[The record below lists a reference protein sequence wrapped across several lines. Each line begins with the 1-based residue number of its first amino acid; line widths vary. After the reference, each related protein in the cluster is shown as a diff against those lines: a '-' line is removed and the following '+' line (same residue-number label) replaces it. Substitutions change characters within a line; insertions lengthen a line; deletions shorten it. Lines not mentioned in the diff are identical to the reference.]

1 MEKQFKVYGYRWF
14 LLAVFMFLNIVIQIQ
29 WLSHAM
35 VARPAT
41 IFFESRGVEFTPF
54 YNIDT
59 LAILY
64 MLVYLVVCLPASFII
79 DRFNLRIGV
88 GIGAVLSAVGAL
100 LKGCF
105 PTSFPIIFAGQ
116 VLLSIGQPF
125 ILNAATTLVV
135 RWFPMKER
143 GTAVGLASL
152 AQYLGIILA
161 ALVTPMV
168 VGPSGEGMERVQ
180 FIYGVI
186 TAVACLLSLLTM
198 KNAPALPPDAS
209 ATVERFSFF
218 KGMGHMFKNRDM
230 VLVIFLFLIGLGIF
244 NAISSMADAINAYL
258 GIEDSDG
265 LVAALMLVGGV
276 IGAVILP
283 ILSDKMRKRK
293 VFVVVC
299 MFGMLVGVFGLTFS
313 KYLNPYT
320 YEWEITQ
327 KPEGSALELTDPNS
341 GIQMISPDADG
352 LYAFDVKVTKGGHIK
367 EDKTVYLYAGESD
380 PGTVAG
386 NGVILSSRNA
396 GTSGVPQYTFSPSSV
411 VNGKRYATKVYIES
425 PKTDDTVVSLIYALA
440 LLSSFV
446 LGFFVMSAGPIGFQY
461 AAEVTFPTPE
471 SSSQGILL
479 LAGQI
484 TGLVFTQLMSVNQ
497 NSYLG
502 LMMTIYAVLSIVA
515 FVTVLFL
522 RESPMIVTEEDKIRN
537 AEKEA

>member
-41 IFFESRGVEFTPF
+41 IFFESRGVEFTSF

-105 PTSFPIIFAGQ
+105 PTSFSVIFFGQ

-168 VGPSGEGMERVQ
+168 VGASGEGMERVQ

-327 KPEGSALELTDPNS
+327 KPEGSTLEL
-341 GIQMISPDADG
+341 
-352 LYAFDVKVTKGGHIK
+352 
-367 EDKTVYLYAGESD
+367 YLYAGESD
-380 PGTVAG
+380 PGTVAD
-386 NGVILSSRNA
+386 NGLILFSRNTEA
-396 GTSGVPQYTFSPSSV
+396 VDGPQYTFSQSSV

-484 TGLVFTQLMSVNQ
+484 TGLVFTQLMSINQ

-502 LMMTIYAVLSIVA
+502 LMMTVYAVLSVVA
-515 FVTVLFL
+515 FVTVMFL

-537 AEKEA
+537 AEQGN

>member
-1 MEKQFKVYGYRWF
+1 MKKEYRVYNYRWF

-35 VARPAT
+35 IARPAT
-41 IFFESRGVEFTPF
+41 IFFESRGVEFTSF

-64 MLVYLVVCLPASFII
+64 MLVYIVVCLPASYII
-79 DRFNLRIGV
+79 DRFNLRMGI

-100 LKGCF
+100 MKGF
-105 PTSFPIIFAGQ
+105 FASSFSVVFFGQ
-116 VLLSIGQPF
+116 VLLAIGQPF
-125 ILNAATTLVV
+125 VLNAATTLVV

-161 ALVTPMV
+161 ALITPMV
-168 VGPSGEGMERVQ
+168 VGSAGEGMETVQ
-180 FIYGVI
+180 LVYGLI
-186 TAVACLLSLLTM
+186 TAAACLLSLLSM

-209 ATVERFSFF
+209 AEVERFSFF
-218 KGMGHMFKNRDM
+218 KGMGHMFRNRDM
-230 VLVIFLFLIGLGIF
+230 LLVIFLFLIGLGIF
-244 NAISSMADAINAYL
+244 NAVSSMADAINAYL

-293 VFVVVC
+293 IFVVVC
-299 MFGMLVGVFGLTFS
+299 MFGMLIGVFGLTFS
-313 KYLNPYT
+313 RYLNPYE
-320 YEWEITQ
+320 YEWTIIS
-327 KPEGSALELTDPNS
+327 KPEGSELKLLNPSS
-341 GIQMISPDADG
+341 GIQMISPDVDG
-352 LYAFDVKVTKGGHIK
+352 LYAFDVRVTRNDSVK
-367 EDKTVYLYAGESD
+367 EDRTVYLLAAAED
-380 PGTVAG
+380 PQNVVFED
-386 NGVILSSRNA
+386 VILTSRSADSSREP
-396 GTSGVPQYTFSPSSV
+396 TYTFSQTSIIE
-411 VNGKRYATKVYIES
+411 GKRYPTKVYIES
-425 PKTDDTVVSLIYALA
+425 PKTDDTVVSLIYLLA
-440 LLSSFV
+440 LFSSFV

-479 LAGQI
+479 LSGQI
-484 TGLVFTQLMSVNQ
+484 TGIIFTQLMSIQQ
-497 NSYLG
+497 NAYLG
-502 LMMTIYAVLSIVA
+502 TMMIIYFALSIVA

-522 RESPMIVTEEDKIRN
+522 HESPMIVTEDDKIRS
-537 AEKEA
+537 AEEQS

>member
-41 IFFESRGVEFTPF
+41 IFFESRGVEFSSF
-54 YNIDT
+54 YNVDT

-88 GIGAVLSAVGAL
+88 GIGAVLAAVGAL

-105 PTSFPIIFAGQ
+105 PTSFPIIMFGQ
-116 VLLSIGQPF
+116 VLLSISQPF

-168 VGPSGEGMERVQ
+168 VGPSGEGMEKVQ
-180 FIYGVI
+180 FTYGII
-186 TAVACLLSLLTM
+186 TAVACLMSLLAM
-198 KNAPALPPDAS
+198 KNAPELPPDAS
-209 ATVERFSFF
+209 ASVERFSFF
-218 KGMGHMFKNRDM
+218 QGMGHMFKNRDM
-230 VLVIFLFLIGLGIF
+230 LLVIFLFLIGLGIF

-293 VFVVVC
+293 IFVVIC
-299 MFGMLVGVFGLTFS
+299 MFGMLIGVFGLTFS
-313 KYLNPYT
+313 RYLNPFT
-320 YEWEITQ
+320 YEWEIVQ
-327 KPEGSALELTDPNS
+327 RPENSELELEDPQS
-341 GIQMISPDADG
+341 GIQMLRPDVDG
-352 LYAFDVKVTKGGHIK
+352 LYAFDVKVSKGNQIK
-367 EDKTVYLYAGESD
+367 EDRTVYLYSAEND
-380 PGTVAG
+380 PGTISYG
-386 NGVILSSRNA
+386 DLIL
-396 GTSGVPQYTFSPSSV
+396 TSKHGESFQTPTYTFASSSTI
-411 VNGKRYATKVYIES
+411 GDKRYAAKVYIES
-425 PKTDDTVVSLIYALA
+425 PKTDDSVVALIYALA
-440 LLSSFV
+440 LFSSFV

-461 AAEVTFPTPE
+461 AAEITFPTSE
-471 SSSQGILL
+471 STSQGILL

-484 TGLVFTQLMSVNQ
+484 TGLVFTQLMSINH

-502 LMMTIYAVLSIVA
+502 LMMILYAIMSLIA

-522 RESPMIVTEEDKIRN
+522 HESPMIITEEDKIRN
-537 AEKEA
+537 AEKNA

>member
-1 MEKQFKVYGYRWF
+1 MEKQYRVYNYRWF

-41 IFFESRGVEFTPF
+41 IFFESRGVTFTSF

-64 MLVYLVVCLPASFII
+64 MLVYIVVCLPASYII
-79 DRFNLRIGV
+79 DRFNLRIGI

-100 LKGCF
+100 MKGF
-105 PTSFPIIFAGQ
+105 FAASFPVVFWGQ
-116 VLLSIGQPF
+116 VLLSVGQPF

-168 VGPSGEGMERVQ
+168 VGSAGEGMETVQ
-180 FIYGVI
+180 LAYGLI
-186 TAVACLLSLLTM
+186 TAAACLLSLLTM
-198 KNAPALPPDAS
+198 KNAPALPPDAN
-209 ATVERFSFF
+209 AEVERFSFF
-218 KGMGHMFKNRDM
+218 KGMGHMFRNRDM
-230 VLVIFLFLIGLGIF
+230 LLVIFLFLIGLGIF
-244 NAISSMADAINAYL
+244 NAVSSMADAINAYL

-293 VFVVVC
+293 IFVVVC

-313 KYLNPYT
+313 RYLNPYE
-320 YEWEITQ
+320 YEWSVLS
-327 KPEGSALELTDPNS
+327 KPEGSGLTLSDPAS
-341 GIQMISPDADG
+341 GIQMISPDTDG
-352 LYAFDVKVTKGGHIK
+352 VYAFDVKVTRNNSIK
-367 EDKTVYLYAGESD
+367 EDKTVYLLAAAED
-380 PGTVAG
+380 PGTVAFG
-386 NGVILSSRNA
+386 DVILTSRSA
-396 GTSGVPQYTFSPSSV
+396 ASPQEPGYTFSQTSLV
-411 VNGKRYATKVYIES
+411 EGKRYPTKVYIES
-425 PKTDDTVVSLIYALA
+425 PKTDDTVVSLIYMLA

-479 LAGQI
+479 LSGQI
-484 TGLVFTQLMSVNQ
+484 TGIVFTQLMSIQQ
-497 NSYLG
+497 NACLG
-502 LMMTIYAVLSIVA
+502 AMMMIYSALSVIA

-522 RESPMIVTEEDKIRN
+522 HESPMIVTEDDKIRN
-537 AEKEA
+537 AEKQA